1 MMDRSTVYATETKL
15 ALFKLGCYKF
25 KMLKVISKVAIKKTA
40 LKMETK
46 KTRKSKW
53 YTIEKNQLNTKK
65 GRNEGTEEQNY
76 IRPTEYI
83 AKGQNSSSSVI
94 ILNINILNSP
104 KVDFGKMNKNIVY
117 ILSSRDLL

>member
-1 MMDRSTVYATETKL
+1 
-15 ALFKLGCYKF
+15 
-25 KMLKVISKVAIKKTA
+25 
-40 LKMETK
+40 MET

-65 GRNEGTEEQNY
+65 GRNEGTEQNH

-94 ILNINILNSP
+94 ILNIDILNSP